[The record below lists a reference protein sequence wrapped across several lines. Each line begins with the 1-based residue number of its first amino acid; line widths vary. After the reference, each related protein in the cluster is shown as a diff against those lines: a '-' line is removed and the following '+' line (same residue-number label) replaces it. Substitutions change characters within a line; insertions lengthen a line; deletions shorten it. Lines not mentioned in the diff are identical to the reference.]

1 MLPLIDKD
9 LEEILPKL
17 YEQENLQIKTFYARF
32 YLNDWEWL
40 VMEYSPLQKLCFGL
54 VDGIEHEYG
63 YFALDELEKL
73 GVKRDYLFTPTVV
86 QGECYERVA
95 WNK

>member
-17 YEQENLQIKTFYARF
+17 YEQENLQRKTLYARF
-32 YLNDWEWL
+32 FLNDWEWY

-54 VDGIEHEYG
+54 VDGYEEEYG
-63 YFALDELEKL
+63 YFTINELESL
-73 GVKRDYLFTPTVV
+73 GAKRDYEFKPINIKDENY
-86 QGECYERVA
+86 GRVA
-95 WNK
+95 WSK

>member
-17 YEQENLQIKTFYARF
+17 YEQENLQRKTFYARF

-54 VDGIEHEYG
+54 VDGYEEEYG
-63 YFALDELEKL
+63 YFTLDELDSL
-73 GVKRDYLFTPTVV
+73 GAKRDYLFKPINIKDENY
-86 QGECYERVA
+86 GRVA
-95 WNK
+95 